1 VEKLEAFRTWMGEIN
16 DLMNA
21 MSVLNWDARV
31 TMPPG
36 GSETRARQLGTLAGV
51 VRERFSSDTTQ
62 RLLEAAE
69 LEVAD
74 LPEDAY
80 AVREVRQAREA
91 LTTLSRV
98 PPELSAELVRLG
110 TVAQPVWA
118 EAKARKDF
126 ALFAPSLTKMVS
138 LTQELAAAIGYEAHP
153 YDAMLKQYEPGMTAS
168 TLATLFSELR
178 ATLLPLLERIQ
189 KSPAKAPTV
198 IFDQVFPKEQQRA
211 FALGI
216 AEKFGFDPRR
226 GRVDE
231 SHHPF
236 EMSFTRNDVRMTTRY
251 NEHFLPGAVFGL
263 FHETGHALYE
273 QNVDPALTR
282 TVLTTD
288 LLGMYAVGGTSFGL
302 HESQS
307 RLWENMVGR
316 SQTFWQNHFAALRD
330 TFPEQL
336 SGVDAETFYRA
347 VNDVKPSLIRVEADE
362 VTYNFHIMLR
372 TELEMALLDGSV
384 TVAELPDAWN
394 AKMETYLGL
403 TPPDDSVGVLQ
414 DIHWSHGHI
423 GTFPTYTL
431 GNVMAAQFLEAAQ
444 VQVPGLASS
453 LERADYAPLR
463 SWLTD
468 NLYTHGRAYTPAEL
482 LNRSTGRDLDAAP
495 FVTYLKNKFEALY
508 PEA

>member
-1 VEKLEAFRTWMGEIN
+1 MNNLEAFRHHMARIN

-31 TMPPG
+31 TMPAG
-36 GSETRARQLGTLAGV
+36 GSETRAQQLGTLAEI
-51 VRERFSSDTTQ
+51 VREQFDSDATR

-69 LEVAD
+69 RDVAD

-91 LTTLSRV
+91 LVTLSRV

-110 TVAQPVWA
+110 SAAQPVWA
-118 EAKARKDF
+118 EAKATQNF
-126 ALFAPSLTKMVS
+126 AHFAPSLTRMVA
-138 LTQELAAAIGYEAHP
+138 LTRDLADAIGYEAHP
-153 YDAMLKQYEPGMTAS
+153 YDAMLKQYEPGMTA
-168 TLATLFSELR
+168 ATLQTLFAELR
-178 ATLLPLLERIQ
+178 AALLPLLDRVRG
-189 KSPAKAPTV
+189 SPAKAPTHLL
-198 IFDQVFPKEQQRA
+198 QGTFPKEKQRA
-211 FALGI
+211 FALGV
-216 AEKFGFDPRR
+216 AEKFGFDPAR
-226 GRVDE
+226 GRVDA

-236 EMSFTRNDVRMTTRY
+236 EMSLTRNDVRMTTRY
-251 NEHFLPGAVFGL
+251 NERFLPGAVFGL

-316 SQTFWQNHFAALRD
+316 SRTFWHNHFPELQQ
-330 TFPEQL
+330 TFPEAL
-336 SGVDAETFYRA
+336 ADIDAETFYRA

-362 VTYNFHIMLR
+362 VTYNLHIMLR

-384 TVAELPDAWN
+384 SVAELPDAWN
-394 AKMETYLGL
+394 ARMEAYLGI
-403 TPPDDSVGVLQ
+403 TPPNDSVGVLQ

-431 GNVMAAQFLEAAQ
+431 GNVMAAQFFAAARQ
-444 VQVPGLASS
+444 QVPGLDES
-453 LERADYAPLR
+453 LERADYGPLR
-463 SWLTD
+463 TWLTD
-468 NLYTHGRAYTPAEL
+468 NLYRHGRAYTPAEL
-482 LNRSTGRDLDAAP
+482 LERSTGQALGAGP
-495 FVTYLKNKFEALY
+495 LLTYLKDKYEALY

>member
-1 VEKLEAFRTWMGEIN
+1 MNALDAFRHQMSQIN
-16 DLMNA
+16 DLLNT
-21 MSVLNWDARV
+21 MSLLNWDARV

-36 GSETRARQLGTLAGV
+36 GTETRAQQLGTLAEI
-51 VRERFSSDTTQ
+51 VRERLGSSTTE

-69 LEVAD
+69 REIEG
-74 LPEDAY
+74 LPDDDY
-80 AVREVRQAREA
+80 AVREVRQTRAALETLARI
-91 LTTLSRV
+91 

-110 TVAQPVWA
+110 SAAQPLWV
-118 EAKARKDF
+118 EAKARKNY
-126 ALFAPSLTKMVS
+126 AHFAPALEKMVS
-138 LTQELAAAIGYEAHP
+138 LTQELAAAIGYDAHP
-153 YDAMLKQYEPGMTAS
+153 YDAMLKQYEPGMTA
-168 TLATLFSELR
+168 ATLQPLFAELR
-178 ATLLPLLERIQ
+178 GSLLPLLERIRS
-189 KSPAKAPTV
+189 SPALAPTH
-198 IFDQVFPKEQQRA
+198 IFDQPFPKAQQRA
-211 FALGI
+211 FALSI
-216 AEKFGFDPRR
+216 AERFGFDPKR

-236 EMSFTRNDVRMTTRY
+236 EISLTSNDVRMTTRY
-251 NEHFLPGAVFGL
+251 NERYLPGAVFGL

-282 TVLTTD
+282 TVLATD
-288 LLGMYAVGGTSFGL
+288 LPGLYAVGGTSFGL

-316 SQTFWQNHFAALRD
+316 SRTFWDNHFGELRD

-336 SGVDAETFYRA
+336 AGVNADTFYRA

-384 TVAELPDAWN
+384 SVAELPEAWN

-403 TPPDDSVGVLQ
+403 TPHDASVGVLQ

-431 GNVMAAQFLEAAQ
+431 GNVMAAQFFEAAHE
-444 VQVPGLASS
+444 QVPGLAES
-453 LERADYAPLR
+453 LARADYTPLR
-463 SWLTD
+463 TWLTD
-468 NLYTHGRAYTPAEL
+468 NLYRHGRAYTPAEL
-482 LNRSTGRDLDAAP
+482 LERSTGRALEAGP
-495 FVTYLKNKFEALY
+495 LLRYLTEKYEELH
-508 PEA
+508 PVG